1 MEYQVLIFITE
12 KSLSAVETVSENDC
26 EIISIDGNETMEYQ
40 EEKDIRKFCDCIKE
54 YYSIDKFSDL
64 EMEIDLVYGNTEKQY
79 LTYLIN
85 QVTGCD
91 KFSVIE
97 LKKILPVI
105 LLQRKMIRKSED
117 VLVAFLGES
126 YLVQCDN
133 TLRIMVEKAADNGA
147 GERIQYEDFSL
158 LFYFDAKE
166 LSDDFGDS
174 KVNEK
179 NILKIEAIEKQLDEK
194 NKQNRLLQE
203 QRDMISAQLEDANK
217 SIIGLKDRIG
227 SYEGT
232 INALKQEK
240 EKILLELEPLFE
252 KDRQIMSVSFSRSDF
267 YGDFI
272 LKLQVE
278 DGSDIER
285 GNTIIEL
292 EPLEKRSYDKHK
304 EYICAPKS
312 GKIFWL
318 IEKNTKKDKYSLTID
333 IAIICNKFDDK
344 ENVMKW
350 YKRNPEPK
358 SLLESVGSGYFASE
372 FGPHPI
378 RESLWIE
385 KKK

>member
-1 MEYQVLIFITE
+1 MEYQVLIFMTE

-54 YYSIDKFSDL
+54 YYSIDEFSDL

-85 QVTGCD
+85 QVTGCN

-105 LLQRKMIRKSED
+105 LLQRKMIRKNED
-117 VLVAFLGES
+117 FLVAFLGES

-133 TLRIMVEKAADNGA
+133 TLRIMVEKTADNGA

-158 LFYFDAKE
+158 LFYFDVKK

-252 KDRQIMSVSFSRSDF
+252 KDRKIFSANFSRSEF
-267 YGDFI
+267 YGEFL

-278 DGSDIER
+278 DGSDIVEQK
-285 GNTIIEL
+285 NIIQL
-292 EPLEKRSYDKHK
+292 EPLGSGSWDKHK
-304 EYICAPKS
+304 EYYCAHKR

-318 IEKNTKKDKYSLTID
+318 IDDNTKKNKRDNSID
-333 IAIICNKFDDK
+333 IAVICNKLDNK

-350 YKRNPEPK
+350 YKRESKGSDMGRAFQLALLYPEFSK
-358 SLLESVGSGYFASE
+358 
-372 FGPHPI
+372 
-378 RESLWIE
+378 RETLYVE
-385 KKK
+385 KQK

>member
-1 MEYQVLIFITE
+1 MEYQVLIFMTE

-54 YYSIDKFSDL
+54 YYSIDEFSDL

-105 LLQRKMIRKSED
+105 LLQRKMIRKSEA

-133 TLRIMVEKAADNGA
+133 TLRIMVEKTVDNGA

-158 LFYFDAKE
+158 LFYFDAKK

-174 KVNEK
+174 KVNER

-194 NKQNRLLQE
+194 NKQIGVLEREKNIAILQLNQANQQISEIEAKMHFSESTISMLE
-203 QRDMISAQLEDANK
+203 QDKADL
-217 SIIGLKDRIG
+217 
-227 SYEGT
+227 
-232 INALKQEK
+232 
-240 EKILLELEPLFE
+240 
-252 KDRQIMSVSFSRSDF
+252 
-267 YGDFI
+267 I
-272 LKLQVE
+272 LKLDYFLEGKRVILALKKSECGFLKDYILEQQFE
-278 DGSDIER
+278 DGDYLEE
-285 GNTIIEL
+285 GNCVVRL
-292 EPLEKRSYDKHK
+292 KPLSKIHGSCIKVCTTPY
-304 EYICAPKS
+304 S

-318 IEKNTKKDKYSLTID
+318 IDDKIKLSSTDKLKKEYID
-333 IAIICNKFDDK
+333 VAIICDK
-344 ENVMKW
+344 IDTRDNVKKW
-350 YKRNPEPK
+350 YHSSPK
-358 SLLESVGSGYFASE
+358 AVNKKSEFCGDVRRYLSVGVIMV
-372 FGPHPI
+372 P
-378 RESLWIE
+378 WIV
-385 KKK
+385 